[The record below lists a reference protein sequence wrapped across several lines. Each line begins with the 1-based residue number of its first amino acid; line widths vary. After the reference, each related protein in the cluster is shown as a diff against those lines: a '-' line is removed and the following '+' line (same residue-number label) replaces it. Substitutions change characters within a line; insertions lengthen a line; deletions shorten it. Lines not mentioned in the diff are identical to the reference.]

1 MEPSIEL
8 TRRAQ
13 PDTTTAESRGPQSS
27 SVPPRLSVDFGWRK
41 FKSLLSDENSP
52 KAEPLYILEYQ
63 LAKKRLKF
71 KRYSTGEVFGLGDL
85 NVISIDADYE
95 VHGRKDQIVAQSR
108 LKTSYA
114 HRSTA
119 ASTIDAPVTLTWS
132 SDSNFTTWDFV
143 CCDEQQLPVA
153 KLTMNIWGLKKIAR
167 IEFMGLAE
175 QNQELQEE
183 LVVTSLTL
191 GYQMALRTGNL
202 LSLVGALFARPGHEP
217 KTRGPGHKTAPFSSP
232 RASFETRQSQTPA
245 TAQLASGADLHS
257 AI

>member
-8 TRRAQ
+8 NHRAQ
-13 PDTTTAESRGPQSS
+13 PTTADSQAPQSS
-27 SVPPRLSVDFGWRK
+27 TPPPRLSVDFGWRK
-41 FKSLLSDENSP
+41 FKSLLSDENTP
-52 KAEPLYILEYQ
+52 NAEPLYILEYQ

-71 KRYSTGEVFGLGDL
+71 KRYATGEVFGVGNL
-85 NVISIDADYE
+85 NVFSIDADYE

-119 ASTIDAPVTLTWS
+119 ASTTDKPITLTWS

-167 IEFMGLAE
+167 IEFMGVAE
-175 QNQELQEE
+175 QNLELQEE
-183 LVVTSLTL
+183 LVVTTLTL
-191 GYQMALRTGNL
+191 SYQMALRTGNL
-202 LSLVGALFARPGHEP
+202 LNLVGALFARPGHEP
-217 KTRGPGHKTAPFSSP
+217 KASGPGRKTAPFSSP
-232 RASFETRQSQTPA
+232 RASVEIGQSETPA
-245 TAQLASGADLHS
+245 TAQLASGTDLHS